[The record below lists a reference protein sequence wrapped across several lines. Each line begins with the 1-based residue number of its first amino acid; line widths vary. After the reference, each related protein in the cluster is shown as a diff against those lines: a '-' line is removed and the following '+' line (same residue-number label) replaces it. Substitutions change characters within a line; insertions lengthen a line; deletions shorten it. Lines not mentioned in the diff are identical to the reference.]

1 MGGVPEINKVEVR
14 GGDGRRRVEGKRNI
28 FLYHRS
34 EDSAPHCLFFLHPCG
49 PEDSF
54 PSVLCTW
61 IIIIILIIITLSKK
75 LDFFFMEHVAS
86 DGVGHV
92 SEKLPPEAFSQA
104 EVVSALEQRSPVGT
118 GRR

>member
-1 MGGVPEINKVEVR
+1 MGGEGRKGR
-14 GGDGRRRVEGKRNI
+14 GTY

-34 EDSAPHCLFFLHPCG
+34 EDSAPHCLCFLHPCG

-54 PSVLCTW
+54 PSVLSTW
-61 IIIIILIIITLSKK
+61 IIIIILIIIILSKK

-104 EVVSALEQRSPVGT
+104 EVVSALEQRSPVWT